1 MLEHQKSF
9 ERRTSSSTCFPFY
22 NSHFEGLYA
31 HRIDLELTFHEQYIV
46 ERNKRE
52 SKSKKAVLRPFL
64 RLSIA
69 AAASIAFVI
78 FLWPKEQNN
87 REEFTEDV
95 LSEMYALGYIDMEDL
110 YTYVD
115 TDSLEMND
123 LDLDADIYF
132 DYYNNL
138 DYLEL

>member
-1 MLEHQKSF
+1 MEKEKLHTINP
-9 ERRTSSSTCFPFY
+9 ERL
-22 NSHFEGLYA
+22 N
-31 HRIDLELTFHEQYIV
+31 ELKARLHGIPEQYIV

-78 FLWPKEQNN
+78 FLWTKEQNN

-123 LDLDADIYF
+123 LELDADIYL

>member
-1 MLEHQKSF
+1 MEKEKLHTINP
-9 ERRTSSSTCFPFY
+9 ERL
-22 NSHFEGLYA
+22 N
-31 HRIDLELTFHEQYIV
+31 ELRARLHGIPEQYIV

-52 SKSKKAVLRPFL
+52 SKSKKAVLRPLL

-87 REEFTEDV
+87 SEEFTKDI

-115 TDSLEMND
+115 MDSLEMND
-123 LDLDADIYF
+123 LELDADIYL

>member
-1 MLEHQKSF
+1 MEKEKLHTINP
-9 ERRTSSSTCFPFY
+9 ERL
-22 NSHFEGLYA
+22 N
-31 HRIDLELTFHEQYIV
+31 ELKARLHGIPEQYIV

-87 REEFTEDV
+87 SEEFTKDV
-95 LSEMYALGYIDMEDL
+95 LSEIYALGYIDMEYL
-110 YTYVD
+110 YTYFD

-123 LDLDADIYF
+123 LELDADIYL

>member
-1 MLEHQKSF
+1 MEKEKLHTINP
-9 ERRTSSSTCFPFY
+9 ERL
-22 NSHFEGLYA
+22 N
-31 HRIDLELTFHEQYIV
+31 ELKARLHGIPEQYIV

-64 RLSIA
+64 RLCIA

-78 FLWPKEQNN
+78 FLWLKEQNN
-87 REEFTEDV
+87 SEEFTKDV

-115 TDSLEMND
+115 MDSLEMND
-123 LDLDADIYF
+123 LELDADIYL

>member
-1 MLEHQKSF
+1 MEKEKLHTINP
-9 ERRTSSSTCFPFY
+9 ERL
-22 NSHFEGLYA
+22 N
-31 HRIDLELTFHEQYIV
+31 ELKARLHGIPEQYIV

-87 REEFTEDV
+87 SEEFTKDV

-115 TDSLEMND
+115 MDSIEMND
-123 LDLDADIYF
+123 LELDADIYL

>member
-1 MLEHQKSF
+1 MEKEKSHTINP
-9 ERRTSSSTCFPFY
+9 ERLNELKAR
-22 NSHFEGLYA
+22 L
-31 HRIDLELTFHEQYIV
+31 HRIPEQYIV

-87 REEFTEDV
+87 SEEFTKDV

-123 LDLDADIYF
+123 LELDADIYL

>member
-1 MLEHQKSF
+1 MEKEKLHTINP
-9 ERRTSSSTCFPFY
+9 ERL
-22 NSHFEGLYA
+22 N
-31 HRIDLELTFHEQYIV
+31 ELRARLHGIPEQYIV
-46 ERNKRE
+46 DRNKRE

-123 LDLDADIYF
+123 LELDADIYL

>member
-1 MLEHQKSF
+1 MEKEKLHTINP
-9 ERRTSSSTCFPFY
+9 ERL
-22 NSHFEGLYA
+22 N
-31 HRIDLELTFHEQYIV
+31 ELKARLHGIPEQYIV

-87 REEFTEDV
+87 SEEFTKDV

-115 TDSLEMND
+115 MNSLEMND
-123 LDLDADIYF
+123 LELDADIYL

>member
-1 MLEHQKSF
+1 MEKEKLHTINP
-9 ERRTSSSTCFPFY
+9 ERL
-22 NSHFEGLYA
+22 N
-31 HRIDLELTFHEQYIV
+31 ELKARLHGIPEQYIV
-46 ERNKRE
+46 DRNKRE

-123 LDLDADIYF
+123 LELDAYIYL

>member
-1 MLEHQKSF
+1 MEKEKLHTINP
-9 ERRTSSSTCFPFY
+9 ERL
-22 NSHFEGLYA
+22 N
-31 HRIDLELTFHEQYIV
+31 ELKAQLHGIPEQYIV

-87 REEFTEDV
+87 SEEFTKDV

-115 TDSLEMND
+115 MDSLEMND
-123 LDLDADIYF
+123 LELDADIYL

>member
-1 MLEHQKSF
+1 MEKEKLH
-9 ERRTSSSTCFPFY
+9 TTNP
-22 NSHFEGLYA
+22 
-31 HRIDLELTFHEQYIV
+31 ELLNELKARLHGIPEQYIV

-87 REEFTEDV
+87 SEEFTKDI

-115 TDSLEMND
+115 MDSLEMND
-123 LDLDADIYF
+123 LELDADIYL

>member
-1 MLEHQKSF
+1 MEKENLH
-9 ERRTSSSTCFPFY
+9 TISSDRL
-22 NSHFEGLYA
+22 N
-31 HRIDLELTFHEQYIV
+31 DLKARLHAIPKQYIV
-46 ERNKRE
+46 ERNKTE

-69 AAASIAFVI
+69 AAASIIFVI

-87 REEFTEDV
+87 SEEFTEDV
-95 LSEMYALGYIDMEDL
+95 LSEMYALGYIAMEDL
-110 YTYVD
+110 YTYID
-115 TDSLEMND
+115 TDSIEIND
-123 LDLDADIYF
+123 LELDTDIYL

>member
-1 MLEHQKSF
+1 MEKEKLHTINP
-9 ERRTSSSTCFPFY
+9 ERL
-22 NSHFEGLYA
+22 N
-31 HRIDLELTFHEQYIV
+31 ELKARLHGIPEQYIV

-52 SKSKKAVLRPFL
+52 SRSKKAVLRPFL

-78 FLWPKEQNN
+78 FLWPKKQNN

-123 LDLDADIYF
+123 LELDADIYL

>member
-1 MLEHQKSF
+1 MEKENLHTISPD
-9 ERRTSSSTCFPFY
+9 RL
-22 NSHFEGLYA
+22 N
-31 HRIDLELTFHEQYIV
+31 DLKARLHAIPKQYIV
-46 ERNKRE
+46 ERNKTE

-69 AAASIAFVI
+69 AAASIIFVI

-87 REEFTEDV
+87 SEEFTEDV

-115 TDSLEMND
+115 TDSLEIND
-123 LDLDADIYF
+123 LELDTDIYL

>member
-1 MLEHQKSF
+1 MEKEKLHTINP
-9 ERRTSSSTCFPFY
+9 ERL
-22 NSHFEGLYA
+22 N
-31 HRIDLELTFHEQYIV
+31 ELKARLHGIPEQYIV

-52 SKSKKAVLRPFL
+52 SKSKKAILRPFL

-87 REEFTEDV
+87 REEFTKDV

-115 TDSLEMND
+115 MDSLEMND
-123 LDLDADIYF
+123 LELDADIYL

>member
-1 MLEHQKSF
+1 MEKEKLHTINP
-9 ERRTSSSTCFPFY
+9 ERL
-22 NSHFEGLYA
+22 N
-31 HRIDLELTFHEQYIV
+31 ELKARLHGIPEQYIV
-46 ERNKRE
+46 DRNKRE

-115 TDSLEMND
+115 MDSLEMND
-123 LDLDADIYF
+123 LELDADIYL

>member
-1 MLEHQKSF
+1 MEKEKLHTINP
-9 ERRTSSSTCFPFY
+9 ERL
-22 NSHFEGLYA
+22 N
-31 HRIDLELTFHEQYIV
+31 ELRARLHGIPEQYIV

-87 REEFTEDV
+87 SEEFTKDV

-115 TDSLEMND
+115 MDSLEMND
-123 LDLDADIYF
+123 LEIDADIYL

>member
-1 MLEHQKSF
+1 MEKEKLHTINP
-9 ERRTSSSTCFPFY
+9 ERL
-22 NSHFEGLYA
+22 N
-31 HRIDLELTFHEQYIV
+31 ELKARLHGIPEQYIV

-87 REEFTEDV
+87 SEEFTKDV
-95 LSEMYALGYIDMEDL
+95 LSEMYALGYIDVEDL

-115 TDSLEMND
+115 MDSLEMND
-123 LDLDADIYF
+123 LELDADIYL

>member
-1 MLEHQKSF
+1 MEKEKLHTINP
-9 ERRTSSSTCFPFY
+9 ERL
-22 NSHFEGLYA
+22 N
-31 HRIDLELTFHEQYIV
+31 ELKARLHGIPEQYIV
-46 ERNKRE
+46 DRNKRE

-87 REEFTEDV
+87 SEEFTEDV

>member
-1 MLEHQKSF
+1 MEKEKLHTINP
-9 ERRTSSSTCFPFY
+9 ERL
-22 NSHFEGLYA
+22 N
-31 HRIDLELTFHEQYIV
+31 ELRARLHGIPEQYIV

-87 REEFTEDV
+87 SEEFTKDV
-95 LSEMYALGYIDMEDL
+95 LSEMYALGYIDVEDL

-115 TDSLEMND
+115 MDSLEMND
-123 LDLDADIYF
+123 LELDADIYL

>member
-1 MLEHQKSF
+1 MEKEKLHTINP
-9 ERRTSSSTCFPFY
+9 ERL
-22 NSHFEGLYA
+22 N
-31 HRIDLELTFHEQYIV
+31 ELKARLHGIPEQYIV

-87 REEFTEDV
+87 SEEFTKDV
-95 LSEMYALGYIDMEDL
+95 LSEMYALGYINMEDL

-115 TDSLEMND
+115 MDSLEMND
-123 LDLDADIYF
+123 LELDADIYL

>member
-1 MLEHQKSF
+1 MEKEKLHTINP
-9 ERRTSSSTCFPFY
+9 ERL
-22 NSHFEGLYA
+22 N
-31 HRIDLELTFHEQYIV
+31 ELKARLHGIPEQYIV

-52 SKSKKAVLRPFL
+52 SRSKKAVLRPFL

>member
-1 MLEHQKSF
+1 MEKEKLHTINP
-9 ERRTSSSTCFPFY
+9 ERL
-22 NSHFEGLYA
+22 N
-31 HRIDLELTFHEQYIV
+31 ELKAQLHGIPEQYIV

-87 REEFTEDV
+87 SEEFTKDV
-95 LSEMYALGYIDMEDL
+95 FSEMYALGYIDMEDL

-123 LDLDADIYF
+123 LELDADIYL

>member
-1 MLEHQKSF
+1 MEKEKLHTINP
-9 ERRTSSSTCFPFY
+9 ERL
-22 NSHFEGLYA
+22 N
-31 HRIDLELTFHEQYIV
+31 ELRARLHGIPELYIV

-87 REEFTEDV
+87 SEEFTKDV

-115 TDSLEMND
+115 MNSLEMND
-123 LDLDADIYF
+123 LELDADIYL

>member
-1 MLEHQKSF
+1 MEKEKLHTINP
-9 ERRTSSSTCFPFY
+9 ERL
-22 NSHFEGLYA
+22 N
-31 HRIDLELTFHEQYIV
+31 ELKARLHGIPEQYIV
-46 ERNKRE
+46 DRNKRE

-123 LDLDADIYF
+123 LDLDADIYL

>member
-1 MLEHQKSF
+1 MEKEKLHTINP
-9 ERRTSSSTCFPFY
+9 ERL
-22 NSHFEGLYA
+22 N
-31 HRIDLELTFHEQYIV
+31 ELKARLHGIPEQYIV

-123 LDLDADIYF
+123 LELDADIYL

>member
-1 MLEHQKSF
+1 MEKEKLHTINP
-9 ERRTSSSTCFPFY
+9 ERL
-22 NSHFEGLYA
+22 N
-31 HRIDLELTFHEQYIV
+31 ELRARLHGIPEQYIV

-87 REEFTEDV
+87 SEEFTKDI

-115 TDSLEMND
+115 MDSLEMND
-123 LDLDADIYF
+123 LELDADIYF

>member
-1 MLEHQKSF
+1 MEKEKLHTINP
-9 ERRTSSSTCFPFY
+9 ERL
-22 NSHFEGLYA
+22 N
-31 HRIDLELTFHEQYIV
+31 ELRARLHGIPEQYIV

-87 REEFTEDV
+87 SEEFTKDV

-115 TDSLEMND
+115 MDSLEMND
-123 LDLDADIYF
+123 LELDADIYL

>member
-1 MLEHQKSF
+1 MEKEKLHTINP
-9 ERRTSSSTCFPFY
+9 ERL
-22 NSHFEGLYA
+22 N
-31 HRIDLELTFHEQYIV
+31 ELKARLHGIPEQYIV

-87 REEFTEDV
+87 SEEFTKDV
-95 LSEMYALGYIDMEDL
+95 LSEIYALGYIDMEDL

-123 LDLDADIYF
+123 LELDADIYL

>member
-1 MLEHQKSF
+1 MEKEKLHTINP
-9 ERRTSSSTCFPFY
+9 ERL
-22 NSHFEGLYA
+22 N
-31 HRIDLELTFHEQYIV
+31 ELKARLHGIPEQYIV
-46 ERNKRE
+46 DRNKRE

-123 LDLDADIYF
+123 LELDADIYL

>member
-1 MLEHQKSF
+1 MEKEKLHTINP
-9 ERRTSSSTCFPFY
+9 ERL
-22 NSHFEGLYA
+22 N
-31 HRIDLELTFHEQYIV
+31 ELKARLHGIPEQYIV

-52 SKSKKAVLRPFL
+52 SKSTKAVLRPFL

-123 LDLDADIYF
+123 LELDADIYL

>member
-1 MLEHQKSF
+1 MEKEKLHTINP
-9 ERRTSSSTCFPFY
+9 ERL
-22 NSHFEGLYA
+22 N
-31 HRIDLELTFHEQYIV
+31 ELRARLHGIPEQYIV

-87 REEFTEDV
+87 SEEFTKDI

-115 TDSLEMND
+115 MDSLEMND
-123 LDLDADIYF
+123 LELDADIYL